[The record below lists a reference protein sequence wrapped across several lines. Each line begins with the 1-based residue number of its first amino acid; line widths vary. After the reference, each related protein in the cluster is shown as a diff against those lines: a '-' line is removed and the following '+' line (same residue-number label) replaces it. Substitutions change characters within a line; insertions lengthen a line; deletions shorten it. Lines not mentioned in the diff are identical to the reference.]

1 VRSSRLIVRN
11 LPKHLTDKRLR
22 EHFGAKGEVTDV
34 RIMKTREGKSRQFGF
49 VGFKS
54 EAQAKAA
61 RHHFHETYIDTSRVT
76 VEMAVQAGDA
86 QLGRPWSK
94 HSAGSGRRAPSADD
108 RAAPDQRERS
118 SVTIDLGGKTDTAK
132 LLAACAPR
140 PPRSPCAPDL
150 PHPQLLSSSVGLA
163 QCVQRRRSQAAGVH
177 PGAPASPTR
186 PTPPQSGADVA
197 AAARRTS
204 RAASSPSG
212 TTTPRPPAAPTAS
225 PKPRRRRARSA

>member
-1 VRSSRLIVRN
+1 MRSSRLIVRN

-132 LLAACAPR
+132 LLAACVHR
-140 PPRSPCAPDL
+140 PPCSPCAPDP
-150 PHPQLLSSSVGLA
+150 PHPQLLSSSVGS
-163 QCVQRRRSQAAGVH
+163 RSVYSGDDPKLQEFIQVRL
-177 PGAPASPTR
+177 PRPRASP
-186 PTPPQSGADVA
+186 
-197 AAARRTS
+197 
-204 RAASSPSG
+204 RAQ
-212 TTTPRPPAAPTAS
+212 
-225 PKPRRRRARSA
+225 

>member
-1 VRSSRLIVRN
+1 MRSSRLIVRN

-34 RIMKTREGKSRQFGF
+34 RIMKTRDGKSRQFGF

-94 HSAGSGRRAPSADD
+94 HSAGSGRRAPSTDD

-140 PPRSPCAPDL
+140 PPCSPCAP
-150 PHPQLLSSSVGLA
+150 PHPSRSRLLKRGRLGARSVY
-163 QCVQRRRSQAAGVH
+163 
-177 PGAPASPTR
+177 
-186 PTPPQSGADVA
+186 SGDDPKLQEFIQV
-197 AAARRTS
+197 RL
-204 RAASSPSG
+204 
-212 TTTPRPPAAPTAS
+212 PRPRALPLRAE
-225 PKPRRRRARSA
+225 RR